1 MVNVYLKGGGFK
13 FAHPGCLHVQSIKYY
28 VDTRHLP
35 HNSSII
41 TVTILKYVLVFASR
55 IQDSDIKLVDAKT
68 YLHPLAAYFLK
79 LNVFPLVNL

>member
-1 MVNVYLKGGGFK
+1 MVNVYLKGGGFR

-28 VDTRHLP
+28 VDLP
-35 HNSSII
+35 HNSLII

-55 IQDSDIKLVDAKT
+55 VQDSEIKLVDAKT